1 MEIQDSTSENKTPN
15 HTPEKTDAA
24 LSDTQEEN
32 IIDDIL
38 LDTSCILGNLFES
51 SEADGNSADTE
62 GTSQNESQ
70 PEWRESKNRKSS
82 WHVKRVDYRAL
93 SLATQNAGH
102 KLEKRDKC
110 HKSQSDSGTK
120 MEGITILRNKLASAT
135 KIKDTIA
142 ATLVNIKKELATA
155 KEELAYTREEL
166 VQTRKQ
172 HEESEEQNRSLREN
186 MNKLI
191 ASQKELIDDAE
202 DSTNKLQAKNV
213 ELRKMV
219 ALTNELKEE
228 IKELKAPKKIH
239 LMMDSNREPIF
250 RILKEKLPEYT
261 ISKCDN
267 VYTTEKLVQQMK
279 EYKPEKKTTT
289 VIMMGTNDLRAR
301 EYDKCINNLQELSK
315 MMPPNTLVVQIPP
328 QHHET
333 DGFEKE
339 RSAMNRKL
347 ANQVITKKFNAITIP
362 PTSDEHKLLVGDG
375 IHLSKHGANIIAE
388 QIVRK
393 IANQDIKRT
402 INNDA
407 TNPSPSTPPKSSPSN
422 SQQTALLPT
431 PKLWIKVEM
440 SISNSDAGLIV
451 GSKGRTIQQVE
462 NDTDTK
468 ISIPP
473 TKAGNRTTVIIKGI
487 KQNVDTAKA
496 TINSILDTKS
506 RTHVNDG
513 DTLEEIRVDSCLVG
527 HVFGQRGDKISR
539 IIAQTTTRI
548 NNDYHQNGDS
558 TFIIKG
564 KAPNVA
570 SAIRQVKK
578 AMEEGRAA
586 NLRSERQ
593 KEKAHHRNE
602 RHDHSSR
609 SNRRNENETHNRGGR
624 SRSPAKRF

>member
-1 MEIQDSTSENKTPN
+1 MEIQDSKHQLHGNPGQQTSTSWKSRTANINFMEIQDSTSENKTPN

-38 LDTSCILGNLFES
+38 LDTTCILGNLFES

-82 WHVKRVDYRAL
+82 RHVKRVDYRAL
-93 SLATQNAGH
+93 SLATQNAGQ

-315 MMPPNTLVVQIPP
+315 MMPPITLVVQIPP

-362 PTSDEHKLLVGDG
+362 PL
-375 IHLSKHGANIIAE
+375 
-388 QIVRK
+388 Q
-393 IANQDIKRT
+393 
-402 INNDA
+402 
-407 TNPSPSTPPKSSPSN
+407 TNTN
-422 SQQTALLPT
+422 F
-431 PKLWIKVEM
+431 W
-440 SISNSDAGLIV
+440 
-451 GSKGRTIQQVE
+451 
-462 NDTDTK
+462 
-468 ISIPP
+468 
-473 TKAGNRTTVIIKGI
+473 
-487 KQNVDTAKA
+487 
-496 TINSILDTKS
+496 
-506 RTHVNDG
+506 
-513 DTLEEIRVDSCLVG
+513 
-527 HVFGQRGDKISR
+527 
-539 IIAQTTTRI
+539 
-548 NNDYHQNGDS
+548 
-558 TFIIKG
+558 
-564 KAPNVA
+564 
-570 SAIRQVKK
+570 
-578 AMEEGRAA
+578 
-586 NLRSERQ
+586 
-593 KEKAHHRNE
+593 
-602 RHDHSSR
+602 
-609 SNRRNENETHNRGGR
+609 
-624 SRSPAKRF
+624 

>member
-15 HTPEKTDAA
+15 HTQETTDAA

-82 WHVKRVDYRAL
+82 RHVKRVDYRAL
-93 SLATQNAGH
+93 SLATQNAGQ

-142 ATLVNIKKELATA
+142 ATLENIKKELATA

-339 RSAMNRKL
+339 RSVMNRKL

-362 PTSDEHKLLVGDG
+362 PHFRRTQTSGRGWYPPVKTWCQHHRRTNRQKD
-375 IHLSKHGANIIAE
+375 SKPGHQTN
-388 QIVRK
+388 
-393 IANQDIKRT
+393 NQQRR
-402 INNDA
+402 N
-407 TNPSPSTPPKSSPSN
+407 
-422 SQQTALLPT
+422 QPT
-431 PKLWIKVEM
+431 PI
-440 SISNSDAGLIV
+440 
-451 GSKGRTIQQVE
+451 
-462 NDTDTK
+462 
-468 ISIPP
+468 
-473 TKAGNRTTVIIKGI
+473 TV
-487 KQNVDTAKA
+487 
-496 TINSILDTKS
+496 
-506 RTHVNDG
+506 
-513 DTLEEIRVDSCLVG
+513 
-527 HVFGQRGDKISR
+527 
-539 IIAQTTTRI
+539 
-548 NNDYHQNGDS
+548 Y
-558 TFIIKG
+558 
-564 KAPNVA
+564 
-570 SAIRQVKK
+570 SA
-578 AMEEGRAA
+578 
-586 NLRSERQ
+586 
-593 KEKAHHRNE
+593 
-602 RHDHSSR
+602 
-609 SNRRNENETHNRGGR
+609 
-624 SRSPAKRF
+624 